1 MLVSFDTKKEVII
14 EAIVSYALMGIFD
27 TRVGSS
33 PKFVHIFKGKF
44 KTWRLNTFIKVK
56 NLNIKLNKKIDFSF
70 SFEEI
75 VSKRVD
81 LNLSEK
87 IDFQRI
93 GPDFYSAVDLSSL

>member
-1 MLVSFDTKKEVII
+1 MT
-14 EAIVSYALMGIFD
+14 IFD

-33 PKFVHIFKGKF
+33 PKFVPIFKGKF

-75 VSKRVD
+75 VSKRVE
-81 LNLSEK
+81 L
-87 IDFQRI
+87 
-93 GPDFYSAVDLSSL
+93 DFYSTVDLSSL